1 LLAQSRR
8 DLLSI
13 GVLFLVIAVGLILF
27 ALNVIADWS
36 LLVSL
41 VLVLFG
47 FWFVVLAGL
56 RGSKSESS
64 DRGAFSTMILGLLL
78 IAIGAALYLFR
89 FSWLYS
95 LVLLLLVFGV
105 LTIVTAL
112 RQK

>member
-1 LLAQSRR
+1 MAQSRR

-27 ALNVIADWS
+27 ALNVIADWT

-47 FWFVVLAGL
+47 CWFVVLAGL
-56 RGSKSESS
+56 RVSKSENY
-64 DRGAFSTMILGLLL
+64 DRGAFSTMTLGLLL

>member
-1 LLAQSRR
+1 MAQSRR

-13 GVLFLVIAVGLILF
+13 GVLLLVIAVGLILF
-27 ALNVIADWS
+27 ALNVIADWA

-41 VLVLFG
+41 VLMLFG
-47 FWFVVLAGL
+47 CWFVVLAGL
-56 RGSKSESS
+56 RVSKSDNS
-64 DRGAFSTMILGLLL
+64 DRSAFSTMILGLLL

-95 LVLLLLVFGV
+95 LVLLLLVLGV